1 MFRDDVLEVR
11 VRVGNMLGYLEFF
24 VVSYFGTDFTE
35 MVDFGH
41 LVFFYRRRQADI
53 AEEHTLLLRP
63 LLSLQLNGF

>member
-24 VVSYFGTDFTE
+24 VLSYFGTDFTE

-41 LVFFYRRRQADI
+41 LVFFIGEDRR
-53 AEEHTLLLRP
+53 TLQKNTPCCCARCP
-63 LLSLQLNGF
+63 ASS